1 MKFTAT
7 AYLKN
12 KITVYATV
20 KNKVTAEATLKTL
33 SPVALPEILI
43 DSLDGGNPNDITYIP
58 INANGLTGIS
68 GGLP

>member
-1 MKFTAT
+1 MKYTAT

-12 KITVYATV
+12 KITVIGNV
-20 KNKVTAEATLKTL
+20 KNKVTAIAELKTL

-43 DSLDGGNPNDITYIP
+43 DSLDGGNVNDITYIP

-68 GGLP
+68 GGQP